1 MNLFSFAWAIDYL
14 FSRVCPGMGLPL
26 WLSGLRIC
34 LQCRRHRRCSFDPW
48 VGKIPWIRKLQPAPV
63 FLPGESHGLRSL
75 SGYSPKGR
83 KELGM
88 TEQLH
93 MHACTPEVVSGRN
106 ENYFIIFRA
115 TKVSVIFSL
124 KNILSGNMISK
135 IDGFPYVL
143 MPYTFFFFGLLRK
156 LFSRAGRY
164 KVHGSPLLECCSVT
178 CGGKRM
184 QLYLVF

>member
-1 MNLFSFAWAIDYL
+1 M
-14 FSRVCPGMGLPL
+14 
-26 WLSGLRIC
+26 
-34 LQCRRHRRCSFDPW
+34 
-48 VGKIPWIRKLQPAPV
+48 
-63 FLPGESHGLRSL
+63 
-75 SGYSPKGR
+75 
-83 KELGM
+83 
-88 TEQLH
+88 
-93 MHACTPEVVSGRN
+93 VSGRN

>member
-1 MNLFSFAWAIDYL
+1 
-14 FSRVCPGMGLPL
+14 MGLPL

-34 LQCRRHRRCSFDPW
+34 LQCRRHRRRSFDSW

-115 TKVSVIFSL
+115 TKVSVTFIL
-124 KNILSGNMISK
+124 KNILSGNVISK
-135 IDGFPYVL
+135 IDGLPYVL
-143 MPYTFFFFGLLRK
+143 MPYTFFFLVCSENCYQGLGDIKSMGLHCWNVAVLCVVEK
-156 LFSRAGRY
+156 G
-164 KVHGSPLLECCSVT
+164 GSCI
-178 CGGKRM
+178 
-184 QLYLVF
+184 

>member
-1 MNLFSFAWAIDYL
+1 
-14 FSRVCPGMGLPL
+14 MGLPL

-34 LQCRRHRRCSFDPW
+34 LHCRRHRRRSFDSW

-115 TKVSVIFSL
+115 TKVSVTFSL

-143 MPYTFFFFGLLRK
+143 MPYTFFFFFLVCSENCFQGLGDIKSMGLHCWNVAVLCVAEK
-156 LFSRAGRY
+156 G
-164 KVHGSPLLECCSVT
+164 GSCI
-178 CGGKRM
+178 
-184 QLYLVF
+184 